1 MHYFAVL
8 ISLCL
13 AGCGSL
19 LESVD
24 QDRENKYNSA
34 VSDCGQMQS
43 NPVLWAQCQTQAEN
57 LYWGN
62 MSDRDLL
69 SLRQARRAEIASRLQ
84 GGQITLEQAYVE
96 LATLQTQI
104 MSEASKRKAEAQGT
118 PAASDSR

>member
-1 MHYFAVL
+1 MRYFAVL

-24 QDRENKYNSA
+24 QDRENKYNAA
-34 VSDCGQMQS
+34 VSDCGPIQS
-43 NPVLWAQCQTQAEN
+43 DPVVWAQCQTQAEN

-69 SLRQARRAEIASRLQ
+69 SLRQTRRAEIAGRLQ
-84 GGQITLEQAYVE
+84 RGQITLEQAYVE

>member
-1 MHYFAVL
+1 
-8 ISLCL
+8 
-13 AGCGSL
+13 
-19 LESVD
+19 
-24 QDRENKYNSA
+24 
-34 VSDCGQMQS
+34 MQG